1 LEIIIFNQIIII
13 KCIAYHYNNGNG
25 LTNIQVLNKAEK
37 LKLPNFKYYSR
48 DELVGKKC
56 NAIECGVVN
65 LDDSSGEGT
74 HHVAYWREGNSK
86 YYFDS
91 FGAPPPKELIKYL
104 GKNILFSTYQVQ
116 QHNETNCSEWC
127 LYVLNELNKGREY
140 MDVITNIV
148 SSHKIY

>member
-1 LEIIIFNQIIII
+1 MQRVSLR
-13 KCIAYHYNNGNG
+13 NNGNG
-25 LTNIQVLNKAEK
+25 LSNIEVLNKAEK
-37 LKLPNFKYYSR
+37 LKLLNFKYYSR

-65 LDDSSGEGT
+65 LDDSSGDGT

-104 GKNILFSTYQVQ
+104 GKNILYSTYQIQ

-127 LYVLNELNKGREY
+127 LYVLNELNKGQEY
-140 MDVITNIV
+140 MDVITIIV